1 MTIQQQ
7 EMSRKAILLLT
18 TAWLSFSTVSSSWRP
33 GDAGLPFT
41 TDCYDR
47 VVKGCACTVENRSSG
62 AALATVNC
70 EDANLTEIPDL
81 RRVGYPVDLL

>member
-1 MTIQQQ
+1 
-7 EMSRKAILLLT
+7 MSRKAILLLI
-18 TAWLSFSTVSSSWRP
+18 TAWLSFSTVHVSSSWRP
-33 GDAGLPFT
+33 GGAGLPFT

-47 VVKGCACTVENRSSG
+47 VVKGCVCSVENRSSG